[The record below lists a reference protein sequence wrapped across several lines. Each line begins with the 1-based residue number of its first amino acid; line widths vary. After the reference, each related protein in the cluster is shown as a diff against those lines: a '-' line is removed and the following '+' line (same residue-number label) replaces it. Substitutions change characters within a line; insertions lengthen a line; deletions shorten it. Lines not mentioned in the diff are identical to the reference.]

1 MGTYQ
6 VLDRSMFGL
15 ALFCSMT
22 ALSGQVLAQENPP
35 MSEEVFWGEVP
46 MVMSA
51 TRMSQ
56 SVNKTPVAVTVID
69 RRMIDASGAREIAE
83 LFRLVP
89 GFIVGYND
97 GHTPS
102 VSYHMSVDRYAR
114 QMQVL
119 IDGRSVYTTVY
130 GGIPW
135 ATLPIT
141 IDDIDRVE
149 VVRGPN
155 SASYGANSFL
165 GVINIITR
173 NPVLEEASSVKV
185 NVGDGGVREV
195 FLRHIGGGDKFDYRV
210 TAGFVEDDGFAER
223 YDSKSTQMLSVRGD
237 YGLTATDTLSFE
249 AGVGTGPREVTNKTS
264 LLPQREKIVLNH
276 QQQIKW
282 ERRASVD
289 ESLSVQLYHIFQR
302 NAETFTTSAIPL
314 GIQIAGFDLVV
325 DPIDVDFSRYTH
337 RYELGFQHNLSLT
350 DQLRTAWGGGF
361 RSDEVWGAENLM
373 ADEEISNY
381 LRYGFMNLEWNPAN
395 AWILNAGAMLEDY
408 STTGTSVSP
417 RLGVN
422 YQVSA
427 VHSMRLT
434 VSKAVR
440 TPSMFEY
447 AALYSYGGSTSLY
460 SGSTRVADGPVDV
473 YEEGWRGD
481 QNTDV
486 EKITSYEL
494 GYHGMPVRGM
504 VELDA
509 KIYYDELTEVIDLQD
524 FAQPL
529 DNFDQETSVYVNN
542 DWTTI
547 RGTELEAK
555 LIFAD
560 DSALYLGYAYTEV
573 YDKLRSKEIK
583 KAPQNSFS
591 LLYSMTFDQR
601 VNAGIGFYF
610 IDRIQG
616 WDSSRPEFVRDQVRR
631 LDLKLA
637 KGVDLYGY
645 EAELALAVRN
655 ILGEYEEME
664 ILRPQEDFSYSN
676 EVGSSAYLSLNV
688 FLN

>member
-6 VLDRSMFGL
+6 DLGRSIFGL
-15 ALFCSMT
+15 ALFCSMS
-22 ALSGQVLAQENPP
+22 ALTGQVLAQANPP
-35 MSEEVFWGEVP
+35 MSEEVYWDEVP
-46 MVMSA
+46 VVMSA

-56 SVNKTPVAVTVID
+56 SVNEIPVAVTVID
-69 RRMIDASGAREIAE
+69 RRMIDASGAREIPE

-102 VSYHMSVDRYAR
+102 VSYHMSIDRYAR

-119 IDGRSVYTTVY
+119 IDGRSVYTTAY

-141 IDDIDRVE
+141 IDDIERIE

-173 NPVLEEASSVKV
+173 NPVLEASSVKI
-185 NVGDGGVREV
+185 NVGDEGVREV
-195 FLRHIGGGDKFDYRV
+195 FLRHVGGGDKFDYRV
-210 TAGFVEDDGFAER
+210 TAGFVEDDGFADR
-223 YDSKSTQMLSVRGD
+223 YDSKQTETLSLRAD
-237 YGLTATDTLSFE
+237 YGLSATDTLSLE
-249 AGVGTGPREVTNKTS
+249 AGVGTGPREVRNQTS
-264 LLPQREKIVLNH
+264 LLPPRVKKVLNH

-289 ESLSVQLYHIFQR
+289 ESISVQFYHIFQR
-302 NAETFTTSAIPL
+302 NSETFTTPAIPT
-314 GIQIAGFDLVV
+314 GEQISGFDLVV

-337 RYELGFQHNLSLT
+337 RYELGFQHNVSLVNE
-350 DQLRTAWGGGF
+350 LRTAWGGGF

-373 ADEEISNY
+373 AGEEISNY

-395 AWILNAGAMLEDY
+395 DWVFNAGAMVEDY

-427 VHSMRLT
+427 LHSMRLT

-447 AALYSYGGSTSLY
+447 AALYSFAGTTSLY
-460 SGSTRVADGPVDV
+460 SDSTRVAAGPVDV
-473 YEEGWRGD
+473 YNEGWRGD
-481 QNTDV
+481 QDTDV

-494 GYHGMPVRGM
+494 GYHGMPVRGLL
-504 VELDA
+504 EFDA
-509 KIYYDELTEVIDLQD
+509 KIYFDELTEIIDLQD
-524 FAQPL
+524 FSQPL

-542 DWTTI
+542 DWITI
-547 RGTELEAK
+547 QGVELEAK
-555 LIFAD
+555 LSFAD

-573 YDKLRSKEIK
+573 YDKLRSKDIK

-591 LLYSMTFDQR
+591 LLYSIAFDHGC
-601 VNAGIGFYF
+601 NAGVGFYF

-637 KGVDLYGY
+637 KSLDVYDFD
-645 EAELALAVRN
+645 AELALVVRN

-664 ILRPQEDFSYSN
+664 ILRPQTDFSYSN
-676 EVGSSAYLSLNV
+676 EVGSSAYLSLKV